1 MEYRRPLFRHFDLN
15 AKVGIDGLV
24 CSATAARSKLLAE
37 RKRTGRPCSRRRHEW
52 ANVRFVPSMERL
64 ITNSTALQTATSM
77 VHQTAT
83 STECRMVPSTE
94 RLMVLSMEHLT
105 ACSTALETATS
116 MVHQTASLTECR
128 MVLLTKRQICA
139 IGGASDDV
147 FDVVSD
153 SDIDGAADGAI
164 EDRALNI
171 L

>member
-1 MEYRRPLFRHFDLN
+1 
-15 AKVGIDGLV
+15 
-24 CSATAARSKLLAE
+24 
-37 RKRTGRPCSRRRHEW
+37 
-52 ANVRFVPSMERL
+52 
-64 ITNSTALQTATSM
+64 
-77 VHQTAT
+77 
-83 STECRMVPSTE
+83 MVPSTE